1 MVGPPAGTG
10 YASDYRAGNGA
21 SEKRGKEMTQPK
33 QILDFL
39 TEAVHRYIQEGDQ
52 GISWVF
58 FQGMTSDDRLRFD
71 LWLVKMKDRL
81 AWQAGSTEWRFKQR
95 VKAMAEAYQTPGG
108 LMHGEKT

>member
-1 MVGPPAGTG
+1 MEHP
-10 YASDYRAGNGA
+10 R
-21 SEKRGKEMTQPK
+21 

-39 TEAVHRYIQEGDQ
+39 TEAVHRYLREGDQ
-52 GISWVF
+52 GIAWTFHQS
-58 FQGMTSDDRLRFD
+58 MTSDDRLRFD

-81 AWQAGSTEWRFKQR
+81 AWQPGTTEYRFRQR